1 MIPAKIYTNKMG
13 EGTKSIIK
21 NNVGLDMVE
30 VVGISTSNNWYIVN
44 MPEGKKSSAHNT
56 FQMEGPWTM
65 FDNRPDIRSTEELE
79 KYQYIYFPVPSRFV
93 QLLETNKE
101 AKGTLERIDAE

>member
-1 MIPAKIYTNKMG
+1 MIPAKIVTNKMG
-13 EGTKSIIK
+13 AGTKSIIK

-44 MPEGKKSSAHNT
+44 LPEGKKSDAYST
-56 FQMEGPWTM
+56 FLFEGPWAM
-65 FDNRPDIRSTEELE
+65 FDSRPDIRSTEELE
-79 KYQYIYFPVPSRFV
+79 KYQYTYFPVPSRFV

-101 AKGTLERIDAE
+101 AKGTLDRIDKE